1 MKRKFGTD
9 LRRISQQMLVAG
21 TRTGRNAGDVAH
33 EAMRQWASIWHRKL
47 QESSYCPTSHDFAPN
62 REELAARAYEIW
74 KSKGCPKGTAEE
86 DWQQAERQLSAH

>member
-1 MKRKFGTD
+1 MKREFGTD
-9 LRRISQQMLVAG
+9 LRRISQKMLVAG

-33 EAMRQWASIWHRKL
+33 EAMRKRASIWHRIL
-47 QESSYCPTSHDFAPN
+47 QEISYCATSHDFSPN

-86 DWQQAERQLSAH
+86 DWQQDEWQLSAH